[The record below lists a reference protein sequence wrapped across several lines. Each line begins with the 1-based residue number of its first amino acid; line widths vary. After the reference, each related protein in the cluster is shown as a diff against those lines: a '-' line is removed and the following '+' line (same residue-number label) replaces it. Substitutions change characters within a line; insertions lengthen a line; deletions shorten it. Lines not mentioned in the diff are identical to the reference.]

1 MRIIIAGDRFWS
13 CRELAEST
21 LRRLIVR
28 HGPDIVIV
36 HGGAPAVDHSFAE
49 ACRAL
54 GVKADLCLADFSH
67 LGDHRFSNRQM
78 ILKGARLCLIFHHS
92 VLDDGSSDLARQ
104 AIAAGVP
111 TYLIDSEEGRPRRF
125 QMPDTSAENG
135 GRDGLDATNAEV

>member
-36 HGGAPAVDHSFAE
+36 HGGAPGVDHSFAE

-54 GVKADLCLADFSH
+54 GIKTDLCLADFSH

-78 ILKGARLCLIFHHS
+78 ILKGAELCLIFHRS

-125 QMPDTSAENG
+125 PTGDARMEDCN
-135 GRDGLDATNAEV
+135 RD